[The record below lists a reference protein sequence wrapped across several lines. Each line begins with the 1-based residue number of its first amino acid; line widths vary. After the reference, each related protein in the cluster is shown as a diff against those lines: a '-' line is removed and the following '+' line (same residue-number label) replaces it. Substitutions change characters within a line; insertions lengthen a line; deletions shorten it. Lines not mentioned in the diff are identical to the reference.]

1 MTTTGVHPLRE
12 LLPEGSVSDDVD
24 VLAAHRRDRATFCPA
39 GTPSVLVRAR
49 STEDVATTLRWAHEH
64 RVPVVPQGAR
74 SGLSGGANAVDGCV
88 LLSVEKMD
96 RILDIDVDEQLAVV
110 QPGVVNGVLADRV
123 AELGGAYGVVNN
135 AALADG
141 VGGKPFHAI
150 EPAEFDRI
158 LSVNLRGTW
167 LVSRALYP
175 QLRARGDGR
184 ILNIASDVAFYGP
197 PRLAHY
203 VASKGGIVAL
213 TRAMARDAGPDGI
226 TVNAVAPGITECE
239 ATQGI
244 PAERHELYRLNRALP
259 RTQQPADLVGA
270 VRFLLSDAAGYVTGQ
285 TLPVDGGFV
294 CR

>member
-1 MTTTGVHPLRE
+1 MTLSDRLVVVTGAGRGLGLAIAHDLADAGAHVVVAERNPEFAARAMAELSAHATPVHRVDTD
-12 LLPEGSVSDDVD
+12 VSDVD
-24 VLAAHRRDRATFCPA
+24 SVRR
-39 GTPSVLVRAR
+39 
-49 STEDVATTLRWAHEH
+49 
-64 RVPVVPQGAR
+64 
-74 SGLSGGANAVDGCV
+74 
-88 LLSVEKMD
+88 
-96 RILDIDVDEQLAVV
+96 
-110 QPGVVNGVLADRV
+110 LADRV

-141 VGGKPFHAI
+141 VGGKPFHDI